1 MRQTL
6 HIAALCLMACPT
18 WARDIAT
25 AADIPP
31 APIVIVGEMHDNPH
45 HHQFQADVIAAQ
57 RPAAVVFEM
66 LSPEQA
72 AVITPEMLG
81 DAAALEAA
89 LGWEAS
95 GWPDFDIYYPIFAAL
110 GEARV
115 YGAAAPRDTVRAAI
129 GSGAAAVFDGDAARF
144 GLDKPLPDA
153 QQAAREADQ
162 QVAHCNAL
170 PEQMLGGMVEAQR
183 LRDATFAA
191 VTAQALSD
199 TGGPVIVITGNGHT
213 RRDRGIPAALAHAGI
228 TDVIAIG
235 QFEEPPEGD
244 VPFDLWRVTD
254 PVERDDPC
262 AAFSK

>member
-1 MRQTL
+1 MRPIL
-6 HIAALCLMACPT
+6 HIAALCLMACST
-18 WARDIAT
+18 WARDIDTAT
-25 AADIPP
+25 GIPP
-31 APIVIVGEMHDNPH
+31 ASIVIVGEVHDNPL

-72 AVITPEMLG
+72 AAITPDLLG
-81 DAAALEAA
+81 DAAALGDA
-89 LGWEAS
+89 LHWEAS
-95 GWPDFDIYYPIFAAL
+95 GWPAFDIYYPIFAAL

-115 YGAAAPRDTVRAAI
+115 YGAAVPRDTVRAAI
-129 GSGAAAVFDGDAARF
+129 GAGAAAVFDGDAARF
-144 GLDKPLPDA
+144 GLDKPLPEA
-153 QQAAREADQ
+153 EQAAREADQ

-170 PEQMLGGMVEAQR
+170 PEQMLGDMVEAQR

-191 VTAQALSD
+191 VTAEALSD

-213 RRDRGIPAALAHAGI
+213 RRDHGIPAALAHAGI

-254 PVERDDPC
+254 PVDRDDPC

>member
-1 MRQTL
+1 VRQIL

-18 WARDIAT
+18 WAREITT

-31 APIVIVGEMHDNPH
+31 EPIVIVGEVHDNPH
-45 HHQFQADVIAAQ
+45 HHQFQADVILAQ

-72 AVITPEMLG
+72 AVITPELLG

-110 GEARV
+110 GAARV
-115 YGAAAPRDTVRAAI
+115 YGAAAPRDMVRAAI

-144 GLDKPLPDA
+144 GLDKSLPDA

-228 TDVIAIG
+228 TDVIAFG